1 MRRKNLW
8 HSAKARKAY
17 VNGRNKSGGP
27 KAVSLL
33 LKGQKLQVNV
43 IYLRKQLRLFRPKNT
58 PRLRL
63 LNAEQLKQVN
73 NTLNNQAKLRE
84 RRAVTERNDR
94 MKISAKAKKK
104 LGY

>member
-17 VNGRNKSGGP
+17 VNGRNKSGEP
-27 KAVSLL
+27 KVVSLL
-33 LKGQKLQVNV
+33 HKGRRLRANV
-43 IYLRKQLRLFRPKNT
+43 IYLRKQLKLFLPKNT

-63 LNAEQLKQVN
+63 LSAEQLKQVN

-94 MKISAKAKKK
+94 IRISAEAKKK
-104 LGY
+104 L